1 MSLIGPEGR
10 KQLQLAARFATA
22 GLELSIAIVVGYFG
36 GRFIDGWLGI
46 APYGAYAGLILG
58 IIAGFRN
65 LFLLARSASKSAS
78 AQSADVSDASDTSE
92 NDQDNRVDPP

>member
-36 GRFIDGWLGI
+36 GRALDGWLDT
-46 APYGAYAGLILG
+46 APYGQYAGLILG

-65 LFLLARSASKSAS
+65 LFLLARGASKAAS
-78 AQSADVSDASDTSE
+78 TQSADQPHESHE
-92 NDQDNRVDPP
+92 NEPPSR

>member
-36 GRFIDGWLGI
+36 GRALDGWLDT
-46 APYGAYAGLILG
+46 APYGQYAGLILG
-58 IIAGFRN
+58 IVAGFRN
-65 LFLLARSASKSAS
+65 LFLLARGASKSAS
-78 AQSADVSDASDTSE
+78 TPSADRPPHQSHEPPE
-92 NDQDNRVDPP
+92 NEPPPR